1 MCFLP
6 KDIKTVG
13 AEKMIDTSAENTR
26 NDAYLI
32 KRKDNTWFQI
42 VSYRKNL
49 IDCLKENAKIY
60 GQIENLH
67 LEKNKDFK
75 IFLNLIEKEYSVYQL
90 TQL

>member
-1 MCFLP
+1 
-6 KDIKTVG
+6 
-13 AEKMIDTSAENTR
+13 MIDTSAENTR

-49 IDCLKENAKIY
+49 INCLKENEEIKK
-60 GQIENLH
+60 LD
-67 LEKNKDFK
+67 LEKNKDFR
-75 IFLNLIEKEYSVYQL
+75 IFLNSIENEYSVYQL

>member
-1 MCFLP
+1 
-6 KDIKTVG
+6 
-13 AEKMIDTSAENTR
+13 MIDTSIENTR

-49 IDCLKENAKIY
+49 MDCLKENTKIY
-60 GQIENLH
+60 DKIKNMNLENNESFRNFLNSIEN
-67 LEKNKDFK
+67 
-75 IFLNLIEKEYSVYQL
+75 EYSVYQL

>member
-1 MCFLP
+1 
-6 KDIKTVG
+6 
-13 AEKMIDTSAENTR
+13 MIDTSAENTR

-49 IDCLKENAKIY
+49 IDCLKENEEIY
-60 GQIENLH
+60 GKIKNMNLENNESFRNFLNSIEN
-67 LEKNKDFK
+67 
-75 IFLNLIEKEYSVYQL
+75 EYSVYQL

>member
-6 KDIKTVG
+6 KDIKTKG

-67 LEKNKDFK
+67 LEKHKDFK

>member
-1 MCFLP
+1 
-6 KDIKTVG
+6 
-13 AEKMIDTSAENTR
+13 MIDTSAENTR

-49 IDCLKENAKIY
+49 IDCLKENVKIY

>member
-1 MCFLP
+1 
-6 KDIKTVG
+6 
-13 AEKMIDTSAENTR
+13 MIDTSIENTR

-49 IDCLKENAKIY
+49 MDCLKENTKIY

>member
-1 MCFLP
+1 
-6 KDIKTVG
+6 
-13 AEKMIDTSAENTR
+13 MIDTSAENTR

-49 IDCLKENAKIY
+49 IDCLKENAEIY
-60 GQIENLH
+60 GRIKDLYLENN
-67 LEKNKDFK
+67 ESFR
-75 IFLNLIEKEYSVYQL
+75 IFLNSIENEYSVYQL

>member
-1 MCFLP
+1 
-6 KDIKTVG
+6 
-13 AEKMIDTSAENTR
+13 MIDTSAENTR

-49 IDCLKENAKIY
+49 IDCLKENAEIY
-60 GQIENLH
+60 GKIEALH
-67 LEKNKDFK
+67 LENNLENNESFRN
-75 IFLNLIEKEYSVYQL
+75 FLNSIENEYSVYQL